1 VPFFRLTLLFLY
13 FVGQFLNY
21 MLDDIIAAIPF
32 GIILAFTIG
41 PVFFVL
47 LETSAT
53 KGFKSALIFDCGV
66 ILADI
71 LFIIVAFF
79 STNKLLD
86 KIKDDPNFL
95 IFGGVLLVAYGLI
108 SFIKTSKSFR
118 SIVREYHKVEIKKGY
133 GKLFLKGFLLNFIN
147 IGVLLGWVAFIVL
160 ANTITE
166 SENGVVAFLFTILL
180 VYFLVDLIKIVVA
193 KKLKNK
199 LTPRLIFKTKKL
211 IALVILGFGVLLL
224 VQGFFPE
231 EKELIK
237 EQFDKVNPIK

>member
-1 VPFFRLTLLFLY
+1 MF
-13 FVGQFLNY
+13 
-21 MLDDIIAAIPF
+21 DDILTASLF
-32 GIILAFTIG
+32 GIILAITIG

-53 KGFKSALIFDCGV
+53 KGFKSALIFDSGV

-71 LFIIVAFF
+71 IFIVIAFF

-95 IFGGVLLVAYGLI
+95 VFGGVLLVTYGII

-118 SIVREYHKVEIKKGY
+118 EIVKEYHKVEIKKGY

-147 IGVLLGWVAFIVL
+147 IGVLLGWVAFIVI
-160 ANTITE
+160 ANSITE
-166 SENGVVAFLFTILL
+166 TNNGVIVFLSTILI
-180 VYFLVDLIKIVVA
+180 VYFLVDLIKIALA
-193 KKLKNK
+193 KKLKSK
-199 LTPRLIFKTKKL
+199 LTPRLIFKTKKI
-211 IALVILGFGVLLL
+211 IALIILGFGILLL
-224 VQGFFPE
+224 VQGFFHE

-237 EQFDKVNPIK
+237 EKLEQINPIKKSLQNN

>member
-1 VPFFRLTLLFLY
+1 MF
-13 FVGQFLNY
+13 
-21 MLDDIIAAIPF
+21 DDIITAIPF

-53 KGFKSALIFDCGV
+53 KGFKSALIFDSGV
-66 ILADI
+66 MLADAI
-71 LFIIVAFF
+71 FIIVAFF
-79 STNKLLD
+79 STNKLLE

-95 IFGGVLLVAYGLI
+95 IFGGVLLVTYGII
-108 SFIKTSKSFR
+108 SFVKTSKSFR
-118 SIVREYHKVEIKKGY
+118 EIVKEYHKIEIKKGY

-160 ANTITE
+160 ANSLTSSKE
-166 SENGVVAFLFTILL
+166 GVIVFLSTILV
-180 VYFLVDLIKIVVA
+180 VYFLVDLVKIAIA
-193 KKLKNK
+193 KKLKSK
-199 LTPRLIFKTKKL
+199 LTPRLIFKTKKI

-224 VQGFFPE
+224 VQAFFPK

-237 EQFDKVNPIK
+237 EKLEQISPLKEKTSD

>member
-1 VPFFRLTLLFLY
+1 MF
-13 FVGQFLNY
+13 
-21 MLDDIIAAIPF
+21 DDVLAAIPF

-53 KGFKSALIFDCGV
+53 KGFKSALIFDSGV
-66 ILADI
+66 MLADI
-71 LFIIVAFF
+71 LFILVAFF
-79 STNKLLD
+79 STNKLLE

-95 IFGGVLLVAYGLI
+95 VFGGVLLVTYGII

-118 SIVREYHKVEIKKGY
+118 DIVREYHKIEIKKGY

-160 ANTITE
+160 ANSLTE
-166 SENGVVAFLFTILL
+166 SKNGVFVFLSTILI

-193 KKLKNK
+193 KKLRNK
-199 LTPRLIFKTKKL
+199 LTPRLIFKTKKI

-224 VQGFFPE
+224 VQAFFPK

-237 EQFDKVNPIK
+237 ERLEQISPITVSFFEVSCGFEKQT

>member
-1 VPFFRLTLLFLY
+1 MF
-13 FVGQFLNY
+13 
-21 MLDDIIAAIPF
+21 DDIITAIPF
-32 GIILAFTIG
+32 GVILAFTIG

-71 LFIIVAFF
+71 LFIVVAFF
-79 STNKLLD
+79 STNKLLE

-108 SFIKTSKSFR
+108 SFVKTSKSFR
-118 SIVREYHKVEIKKGY
+118 EIVREYHKVEIKKGY

-160 ANTITE
+160 ANTLTE
-166 SENGVVAFLFTILL
+166 SKNGVVIFLSTILV
-180 VYFLVDLIKIVVA
+180 VYFLTDLVKIVIA
-193 KKLKNK
+193 KKLKNR
-199 LTPRLIFKTKKL
+199 LTPRLIFKTKKI
-211 IALVILGFGVLLL
+211 IALVILGFGILLL
-224 VQGFFPE
+224 AQGFFPK

-237 EQFDKVNPIK
+237 EQLDRINPIKEKLPE

>member
-1 VPFFRLTLLFLY
+1 MF
-13 FVGQFLNY
+13 
-21 MLDDIIAAIPF
+21 DDILTAVPF

-53 KGFKSALIFDCGV
+53 KGFRSALIFDSGV
-66 ILADI
+66 MLADI
-71 LFIIVAFF
+71 IFILVAFF

-86 KIKDDPNFL
+86 KIEADPNFL
-95 IFGGVLLVAYGLI
+95 VFGGVLLLTYGII

-118 SIVREYHKVEIKKGY
+118 EIVREYHKVEIKKGY

-160 ANTITE
+160 ANSLTT
-166 SENGVVAFLFTILL
+166 SDNGVVVFLSTILI
-180 VYFLVDLIKIVVA
+180 VYFLTDLIKILVA

-199 LTPRLIFKTKKL
+199 LTPRLIYKTKKV

-224 VQGFFPE
+224 IQGFFPK
-231 EKELIK
+231 EKELLK
-237 EQFDKVNPIK
+237 EKLEQINPIN

>member
-1 VPFFRLTLLFLY
+1 
-13 FVGQFLNY
+13 
-21 MLDDIIAAIPF
+21 MLDDVLTAIPF

-53 KGFKSALIFDCGV
+53 KGFKSALIFDLGV

-71 LFIIVAFF
+71 VFIIVAFF

-95 IFGGVLLVAYGLI
+95 IFGGVLLSVYGFI

-118 SIVREYHKVEIKKGY
+118 DILRDYHRVEIKKGY

-160 ANTITE
+160 ANSLT
-166 SENGVVAFLFTILL
+166 SSNNGVVVFLGSILGT
-180 VYFLVDLIKIVVA
+180 YFLMDLIKIVVA
-193 KKLKNK
+193 KQLKNR
-199 LTPRLIFKTKKL
+199 LTPRLIFKAKK
-211 IALVILGFGVLLL
+211 IISLVILGFGILLL
-224 VQGFFPE
+224 VQGFFPKEKKIIE
-231 EKELIK
+231 EKL
-237 EQFDKVNPIK
+237 EQINPIKK